1 MSNIPY
7 VCLYASYLQTLSP
20 FSDAEKG
27 RIMTAML
34 NFAATGEVP
43 EFDGNERFIWP
54 SIQAQ
59 IQRDVEAYQTK
70 CAKNKSNGSKGGR
83 PPKNP
88 TVISE
93 TDGFSEEP
101 TKAKEKKKEKEREKK
116 KEKEREKDNT
126 VADKPPTH
134 SRFSQPTVEQVQ
146 AYCTEK
152 GYSLDAEH
160 FVDYYTSNGWMVGK
174 NRMKDW
180 KAAVRTWSRKETP
193 NNGKTG
199 SEQVWPAIGTVV

>member
-7 VCLYASYLQTLSP
+7 VCLYVSYLQTLSP
-20 FSDAEKG
+20 FSDAERG

-34 NFAATGEVP
+34 NFATTGEVP

-70 CAKNKSNGSKGGR
+70 CATNKVNGSKGGR

-88 TVISE
+88 AVIPE
-93 TDGFSEEP
+93 TEGFLEEP
-101 TKAKEKKKEKEREKK
+101 TKAKEKEKEKK
-116 KEKEREKDNT
+116 KEKQREKDNT

-134 SRFSQPTVEQVQ
+134 SRFSPPTIEQVQ

-152 GYSLDAEH
+152 GYGVDAER
-160 FVDYYTSNGWMVGK
+160 FVDYYISNGWMVGK

-199 SEQVWPAIGTVV
+199 SEQVWPSIGTIV

>member
-1 MSNIPY
+1 MAKIPY
-7 VCLYASYLQTLSP
+7 VCLYVSYLQTLSP
-20 FSDAEKG
+20 FSDAERG

-34 NFAATGEVP
+34 NFATTGEVP

-70 CAKNKSNGSKGGR
+70 CATNKVNGSKGGR
-83 PPKNP
+83 PPKKP
-88 TVISE
+88 AVIPE
-93 TDGFSEEP
+93 TEGFSEEP
-101 TKAKEKKKEKEREKK
+101 TKAKEKRKEK

-134 SRFSQPTVEQVQ
+134 SRFSPPTIEQVQ

-152 GYSLDAEH
+152 GYRVDAER
-160 FVDYYTSNGWMVGK
+160 FVDYYISNGWMVGK
-174 NRMKDW
+174 NHMKDW

-199 SEQVWPAIGTVV
+199 FEQVWPSIGTIV

>member
-1 MSNIPY
+1 MANVSY
-7 VCLYASYLQTLSP
+7 VCLYTSYLQTLSP
-20 FSDAEKG
+20 FSDAERG

-43 EFDGNERFIWP
+43 DFEGNERFIWP

-70 CAKNKSNGSKGGR
+70 CAKNKANGSKGGR
-83 PPKNP
+83 PPGNR
-88 TVISE
+88 TVTTE
-93 TDGFSEEP
+93 TERFPEEP
-101 TKAKEKKKEKEREKK
+101 IKPKEKKKEKKKEKENE
-116 KEKEREKDNT
+116 NI
-126 VADKPPTH
+126 VADKPPSC
-134 SRFSQPTVEQVQ
+134 SRFSPPTVEQVQ

-152 GYSLDAEH
+152 GYGVDAER

-174 NRMKDW
+174 NHMKDW
-180 KAAVRTWSRKETP
+180 KAAVRTWSRKEIP

-199 SEQVWPAIGTVV
+199 SEQVWPTIGTVV